1 MQDQR
6 NRIDEREDE
15 MEIDLGLLFAGMW
28 KNIRR
33 FWWLALLLTVAGA
46 AGVTVYQRVFHQP
59 MYECSATFTVATG
72 NSEKVRTGATA
83 FIIIPAQRTRCR

>member
-6 NRIDEREDE
+6 NRIDEREVE

-59 MYECSATFTVATG
+59 MYECLSL
-72 NSEKVRTGATA
+72 
-83 FIIIPAQRTRCR
+83 IHI

>member
-46 AGVTVYQRVFHQP
+46 AGV
-59 MYECSATFTVATG
+59 
-72 NSEKVRTGATA
+72 
-83 FIIIPAQRTRCR
+83 